1 MTQLHKAS
9 EMHHESVG
17 SRVPIAGSVA
27 SRVFCVVAV
36 AVAVA
41 VAWFGGVQSAASQ
54 FLKDTRIASR
64 LHMAG
69 PLVDYKLLLLS

>member
-27 SRVFCVVAV
+27 SRVFCVVP
-36 AVAVA
+36 VA

>member
-27 SRVFCVVAV
+27 SRVFCVV

>member
-27 SRVFCVVAV
+27 SRVFCV
-36 AVAVA
+36 VA